1 MAEQPA
7 GAIPLSV
14 SENTPS
20 GVADV
25 VRKSVDKWLKNTEVV
40 DILNKYKD
48 YAFPISKDA
57 PVTPPGGTLF
67 LFQRKQVRFFRKD
80 GHCWRKKPDGK
91 TVRETH
97 EKLKVDN
104 QDVLNC
110 YYAHAE
116 EPDGEHQLQRRCY
129 WLLEG
134 DTNIVLVHYLNIPA
148 EAMRARPDRTDEQG
162 YLDMA
167 NDDALQAMNRLR
179 MDPASGGQMCS
190 QRDSGMAWNQSMS
203 GMGDMGSHHL
213 AQMDR
218 YGNWV
223 NPAARRMATH
233 PGQTSQYAS
242 HTPNMQPGMNQGS
255 WQSQVMAQQAH
266 SHNMSTGQPQYSETM
281 QGGGGFGPQATYN
294 IQGHMASGNVMSGW
308 QPGMVDQG
316 PMPGMQ
322 STGTMQQMPV
332 TNDYE
337 YWQQQGRQS
346 HPAMPQQQQQ
356 QPPPLQPQSQLPQRV
371 SGSQQHQGSPAY
383 LNQRRSQQ
391 CSPMYSSSHESKEP
405 TPSNSGMVAG
415 AQHYPQQ
422 TASACQSPKPEN
434 FFEGPGQRGATGQ
447 LEASFRITDFSPSW
461 DYTSGGGK
469 VLITGTAMNVGENMP
484 LAVVFGDTEVPA
496 IQLQP
501 GVLRCQA
508 PPGAPGEVA
517 MYITRGG
524 GNPCSSSVA
533 FKYTLPLKDPPTNI
547 ISSITT
553 ETSDRDLQVR
563 LVSRLLKETG
573 GSLTG
578 DDTETQ
584 ANIGEEEH
592 TKLVSAAMA
601 RVCLLDAEH
610 AERVLELLLE
620 RELKVY
626 TQQVIEAHESNRPAA
641 SSLINHVDAD
651 GMGLI
656 HLVSALGYEWAVE
669 LLLASGA
676 SESLKD
682 PWGLTPLHWAAAK
695 GHEDVVALLL
705 RNGASCHALSYS
717 VGSFALFRKRHR
729 NSVAHIGESAPEAEV
744 EARHISE
751 AAREAA
757 ERIYLAHGTS
767 ASMEVKSTWNESAKS
782 IDALAVGSKEDD
794 GKQNATSV
802 EEPSANTG
810 LQQDESTTRISKDA
824 PELYQAL
831 NRVDAIVHSKY
842 AREQYIRMRQAA
854 ERNQVS
860 IVPSLSSDM

>member
-1 MAEQPA
+1 
-7 GAIPLSV
+7 
-14 SENTPS
+14 
-20 GVADV
+20 
-25 VRKSVDKWLKNTEVV
+25 
-40 DILNKYKD
+40 
-48 YAFPISKDA
+48 
-57 PVTPPGGTLF
+57 
-67 LFQRKQVRFFRKD
+67 
-80 GHCWRKKPDGK
+80 
-91 TVRETH
+91 
-97 EKLKVDN
+97 
-104 QDVLNC
+104 
-110 YYAHAE
+110 
-116 EPDGEHQLQRRCY
+116 
-129 WLLEG
+129 
-134 DTNIVLVHYLNIPA
+134 
-148 EAMRARPDRTDEQG
+148 
-162 YLDMA
+162 
-167 NDDALQAMNRLR
+167 
-179 MDPASGGQMCS
+179 
-190 QRDSGMAWNQSMS
+190 MS

-266 SHNMSTGQPQYSETM
+266 SQHVQAQQDHQRRVHAHAHAQAQVQAQAGIGYNYSMPGAQHYAVGHNMSTGQPQYSETM

-434 FFEGPGQRGATGQ
+434 FFEGRQGPGQRGATGQ

-717 VGSFALFRKRHR
+717 VGSFGGFTPADLASMHNHNGIAAYLSESHLAQMVALIGGLDISDDPTALFRKRHR